1 MLAGL
6 TKRQPDV
13 QQSAAAGIEMN
24 QREQNS

>member
-6 TKRQPDV
+6 TIKQPDV

-24 QREQNS
+24 KREQNS